1 MTEKTNNAEQRQSPL
16 VGGGGALALLVVLAI
31 LFVDQLTKILV
42 KTNMHLEERIPLIAD
57 KVYIYFVE
65 NPGFAFGM
73 KFGGA
78 TGKIILTL
86 FRLAASTLIAIYIR
100 SIIKKAAPLGVVI
113 GLSVILAGALG
124 NIIDSMFY
132 GMLFSESTYST
143 IAQFLPEGG
152 GYAAFL
158 QGHVVDM
165 IHCPLFTI
173 PQWIPF
179 LGGGTFFSPIFN
191 VADSAITVGVAYL
204 LLFQRKFFKT
214 EEKQVD
220 KEMS

>member
-1 MTEKTNNAEQRQSPL
+1 MKKQHW
-16 VGGGGALALLVVLAI
+16 VVLVVLAI

-42 KTNMHLEERIPLIAD
+42 KTNMHLEERIPIISER
-57 KVYIYFVE
+57 VYIYFVE

-73 KFGGA
+73 KFGG
-78 TGKIILTL
+78 TMGKIILTL
-86 FRLAASTLIAIYIR
+86 FRLVASTLIVLYIR
-100 SIIKKAAPLGVVI
+100 SIIKKGAPLGVVI

-132 GMLFSESTYST
+132 GLLFSESTYST
-143 IAQFLPEGG
+143 VAQFLPEGG

-165 IHCPLFTI
+165 IHCPVWQGTFPTWL
-173 PQWIPF
+173 PF
-179 LGGGTFFSPIFN
+179 KGGESFTFFSPIFN
-191 VADSAITVGVAYL
+191 IADSAITVGVAYL

-214 EEKQVD
+214 EK
-220 KEMS
+220 

>member
-1 MTEKTNNAEQRQSPL
+1 MKKQHW
-16 VGGGGALALLVVLAI
+16 ALLIVLAI

-42 KTNMHLEERIPLIAD
+42 KTNMHLEERIPLITD
-57 KVYIYFVE
+57 KVFIYFVE

-86 FRLAASTLIAIYIR
+86 FRLVASTLIAIYIR
-100 SIIKKAAPLGVVI
+100 SIIKKGAPLGVVI

-143 IAQFLPEGG
+143 VAQFLPEGG

-165 IHCPLFTI
+165 IHCPVWRGTFPTWL
-173 PQWIPF
+173 PSVGGQPF
-179 LGGGTFFSPIFN
+179 TFFSPIFN
-191 VADSAITVGVAYL
+191 IADAAITVGVFYL

-214 EEKQVD
+214 EK
-220 KEMS
+220 

>member
-1 MTEKTNNAEQRQSPL
+1 MKKQHWAIL
-16 VGGGGALALLVVLAI
+16 IVLAI
-31 LFVDQLTKILV
+31 LLVDQLTKILV
-42 KTNMHLEERIPLIAD
+42 KTNMHLDQMIPLIGNR
-57 KVYIYFVE
+57 VNIYFVE

-86 FRLAASTLIAIYIR
+86 FRLVASTLIAIYIR
-100 SIIKKAAPLGVVI
+100 SIIKKGAPLGVVI

-132 GMLFSESTYST
+132 GILFGESTYGT
-143 IAQFLPEGG
+143 VAQFLPESG

-165 IHCPLFTI
+165 IYCPILRGTFPT
-173 PQWIPF
+173 WFPF
-179 LGGGTFFSPIFN
+179 KGGESFTFFSPIFN
-191 VADSAITVGVAYL
+191 IADTAITVGVFYL

-214 EEKQVD
+214 EESKQVD
-220 KEMS
+220 K